1 VIKYLSWLVMIL
13 LSDGALAGMAEFT
26 HRSKIAG
33 IDVITYNSN
42 IKDVVVILG
51 SMPAGDAMA
60 ESGNAAIPTLVGMM
74 LDRGTTLHDKFSI
87 AQMLEDVGATI
98 SFNVGSQTLELSAK
112 CLTKDLPLVLGLIA
126 EELRTPKFQP
136 EEFAKAKQQ
145 LIGSL
150 QAASQNTESRAKE
163 IFSRTIF
170 PPNHPNYP
178 HSTAEFLA
186 AAKSATLNDLK
197 LFHGKYYGPKF
208 MVLVLAGDVPNSSAE
223 AQISK
228 EFAGWTGGH
237 DYLHAAVK
245 AEEGG
250 AAGTLTIPLADK
262 PSVSVI
268 LGQPTGLQY
277 RDADALALRVGTAIL
292 GRGFTGRLMGIVRD
306 KEGLTYDIGALVSE
320 DNITD
325 GAWDISAS
333 FAPALLDK
341 GIASTRRE
349 LNHWWQDGVTQSEL
363 DERKQGLIGSYRVG
377 LSNTGGIAF
386 MLLTTVQR
394 GHEVGWLDEYPQAIQ
409 ALTLDQ
415 VNRAIKTHLDPSR
428 MILVEAGSVAAASL
442 AR

>member
-1 VIKYLSWLVMIL
+1 MNKYLVCLAAIFVSVSAW
-13 LSDGALAGMAEFT
+13 AGMAEHT
-26 HRSKIAG
+26 QRAKIAG
-33 IDVITYNSN
+33 IDLITYHSN

-60 ESGNAAIPTLVGMM
+60 ESGNAAIPTLTGMM
-74 LDRGTTLHDKFSI
+74 LDRGTTLHDKFGI

-98 SFNVGSQTLELSAK
+98 AFNVGSQTLEISAK
-112 CLTKDLPLVLGLIA
+112 CLTKDLPMVLGLIA
-126 EELRTPKFQP
+126 EELRDPKFQP
-136 EEFAKAKQQ
+136 EEFTKAKQQ

-163 IFSRTIF
+163 TFSRAIFSAG
-170 PPNHPNYP
+170 HPNYP

-186 AAKSATLNDLK
+186 AAQSASLNDLK
-197 LFHGKYYGPKF
+197 KFHAKYYGPQF
-208 MVLVLAGDVPNSSAE
+208 LVLVLAGDVPNTAE
-223 AQISK
+223 AQIAKS
-228 EFAGWTGGH
+228 FGGWAGGH
-237 DYLHAAVK
+237 DYVRGADK
-245 AEEGG
+245 AKSGS
-250 AAGTLTIPLADK
+250 ARTITIPLADK
-262 PSVSVI
+262 PSVSMM
-268 LGQPTGLQY
+268 LGQATGLQY
-277 RDADALALRVGTAIL
+277 RDTDALALRVGTAIL

-349 LNHWWQDGVTQSEL
+349 LNRWWQDGVTQTEL

-394 GHEVGWLDEYPQAIQ
+394 GYDVSWLDDYPQAIQ

-415 VNRAIKTHLDPSR
+415 VNRAIRTHLDPSR
-428 MILVEAGSVAAASL
+428 MILVEAGSVAP